1 MKKIIV
7 TIMTLV
13 TDEYYMNKMTK
24 IKQDMQDNTFQTEME
39 NYVGIEECTATFEEL
54 KQEEQENG

>member
-1 MKKIIV
+1 MKKIVV

-13 TDEYYMNKMTK
+13 TDEYYVDKMTK

-39 NYVGIEECTATFEEL
+39 NYVGIEKCTATFEEL
-54 KQEEQENG
+54 KQEV

>member
-54 KQEEQENG
+54 KQE